1 MQACGAAYLGTV
13 CVFHCVLVLSVCVT
27 VSWYCLC
34 LGTVCVL
41 VLSVCVTV
49 CLGTVCVCHCV
60 SWHSVYVS
68 LCVFVLSVCVT
79 VCLGTVCVCHC
90 VSWYCPYVTLCVLVL
105 SVSWYCLCLG
115 TVYVCHCLSTVCL
128 GTVRVL
134 SASLHTSQWVQI
146 LELVLKHRVP
156 LAALLCLMNL
166 SPSCPS
172 QLDRMNSSEGCW
184 LFSDFS
190 LFKF

>member
-1 MQACGAAYLGTV
+1 MWC
-13 CVFHCVLVLSVCVT
+13 CI
-27 VSWYCLC
+27 SWYCLC
-34 LGTVCVL
+34 FPL
-41 VLSVCVTV
+41 

-60 SWHSVYVS
+60 LVLSVSWYCVCLGTVCMCHCVSWHCLCMS
-68 LCVFVLSVCVT
+68 LCVLALCVCVT
-79 VCLGTVCVCHC
+79 VCLCTVCVCHC

-156 LAALLCLMNL
+156 LAALLWLMNL
-166 SPSCPS
+166 SPASCS
-172 QLDRMNSSEGCW
+172 FTLLNEFVSCLLQL
-184 LFSDFS
+184 S
-190 LFKF
+190 LIHI